1 MEELKLSKYIELCTD
16 FEEHPEDVTKD
27 EAIKDFIAQ
36 LVVRDFLP
44 MKNKVM
50 KAMEIATLIPDDYDA
65 ASAAGTYEMA
75 RVTHGLLAYCVNLED
90 DLMPLDTTFVVYD
103 KLYQYGLA
111 PAIEKIC
118 QVDYDRFSGMLRDM
132 INVANIKA
140 LTQTVQLVNFGE
152 YDRWIKTME
161 EFKQTLTPEMVRDLV
176 AISEM
181 STGQTPELIKQMAQE
196 MLDYNDVSAANE
208 VAKFDMIKQ
217 FIAKEKDT
225 SGALDQESEAPAIE
239 GESEESQEN
248 FESDFDK

>member
-1 MEELKLSKYIELCTD
+1 MEELKLSKYIELCTE
-16 FEEHPEDVTKD
+16 FEEHPEDRTKD

-50 KAMEIATLIPDDYDA
+50 KAMEIAALIPDDYDA

-118 QVDYDRFSGMLRDM
+118 QVDYNRFSGMLRDM
-132 INVANIKA
+132 VNVANIKA
-140 LTQTVQLVNFGE
+140 LAQTVQLVNFGE
-152 YDRWIKTME
+152 YDRWIKIME
-161 EFKQTLTPEMVRDLV
+161 ELKQTLTPEMVKDLV

-181 STGQTPELIKQMAQE
+181 STGQTPELVKQMAQE
-196 MLDYNDVSAANE
+196 MIDYNDVSAANE
-208 VAKFDMIKQ
+208 VAKFDMIKKFMTKGQ
-217 FIAKEKDT
+217 DT
-225 SGALDQESEAPAIE
+225 YSGLTQEPEVPAAE
-239 GESEESQEN
+239 GDSEESQEN
-248 FESDFDK
+248 SENDLDK